1 VAGQLPDLSIILC
14 SLNWNDLD
22 GAVDGIQFAYVCSLQ
37 SYLILGF
44 SLMVM
49 DAKEVF
55 YFV

>member
-1 VAGQLPDLSIILC
+1 VAGQLPDLSIILGFFKTGMV
-14 SLNWNDLD
+14 S
-22 GAVDGIQFAYVCSLQ
+22 VDGVQFSDVCSLQ
-37 SYLILGF
+37 SYLILGL